1 MPGLRDLV
9 REIHRRSIWQVLAI
23 YVGGSWVVWE
33 AIEGISGTAG
43 LPDWVPGAALILIL
57 IGLPIVLATAFVQDR
72 PVVGENEGLEDRTVD
87 DVAAVSGEAVTQVA
101 IEKSVSGSTGLF
113 NVRNATLVLVSLAA
127 GVFIVTN
134 TGIWPMGGGVEVGV
148 EVGEARGAA
157 SVVVLP
163 LDNIGGREEVAYLS
177 EGITEQ
183 ITAQLAK
190 VPELKVISRTSSQT
204 VAGYNLTIPEIAD
217 SLGVEHVV
225 EGSVQLFEDQ
235 IRVTAQLIH
244 AETDEHLWADSYDGQ
259 LQDLF
264 ALQEDIAIQVASALT
279 SAVGGVREIRS
290 ASRTEDPAAYEAY
303 LIGKSQL
310 HNRSTAGMLAAVEAF
325 ERSIAQDPSYA
336 PGYAGLAMAY
346 GLLITY
352 GHPELNG
359 YELYGRGMRMANQ
372 AIELDVDAAEA
383 YAARGYLETKALSPA
398 EPIEAD
404 FRRALELSPNSA
416 DTHGWYGHLLVREG
430 RYDEAF
436 VESEI
441 AIDIDPLGP
450 GKRGGTSQDAIAA
463 GRYEVAI
470 REAQRGIA
478 LQPTLVGRFR
488 FYEALAHLLDM
499 KPDTCL
505 EVLGES
511 TSSGLRAMCQHS
523 RGEVARSMEMLDSFK
538 SALGSASE
546 PSNRQEMLSYRDI
559 AMFYAWIGEVDE
571 TLDWLDRAFLWSHN
585 AVEFRLIDSAIFD
598 EVRED
603 SSFRSGLERIRTRM
617 RERLLE
623 ATG

>member
-9 REIHRRSIWQVLAI
+9 QEIHRRSMWQVLLI

-33 AIEGISGTAG
+33 AIEGISSTAG

-57 IGLPIVLATAFVQDR
+57 IGLPIVLATAFVQER
-72 PVVGENEGLEDRTVD
+72 PVAGENEGLADGTAGGVI
-87 DVAAVSGEAVTQVA
+87 AVSGEAVSQAA
-101 IEKSVSGSTGLF
+101 IEKSASGTPGLF

-127 GVFIVTN
+127 AVFIVMN
-134 TGIWPMGGGVEVGV
+134 TGIWPVGGGAEVGV
-148 EVGEARGAA
+148 EVAEGRGAA

-163 LDNIGGREEVAYLS
+163 LDNIGGREDIAYLS

-279 SAVGGVREIRS
+279 SAVGGVREIS
-290 ASRTEDPAAYEAY
+290 SGSRTEEPVAYEAY
-303 LIGKSQL
+303 LIGKSQM
-310 HNRSTAGMLAAVEAF
+310 HSRSTAGMRAAIESF
-325 ERSIAQDPSYA
+325 ERSIAQDPNYA
-336 PGYAGLAMAY
+336 PAYAGLAMAHA
-346 GLLITY
+346 LLIAY

-359 YELYGRGMRMANQ
+359 YELYGRGLAMANR
-372 AIELDVDAAEA
+372 AIELDVNFGEA
-383 YAARGYLETKALSPA
+383 YAARAYLTSRAFGPA

-404 FRRALELSPNSA
+404 FQRALELSPNSA
-416 DTHGWYGHLLVREG
+416 DAHGWYAGLLVREG
-430 RYDEAF
+430 RYDEAA
-436 VESEI
+436 EEAGK
-441 AIDIDPLGP
+441 AIDIDPLHP
-450 GKRGGTSQDAIAA
+450 GKRYGAALDAIGAN
-463 GRYEVAI
+463 RYDVVVQES
-470 REAQRGIA
+470 QRA
-478 LQPTLVGRFR
+478 LGLEPTLTVPYFLLGLANLLEGR
-488 FYEALAHLLDM
+488 
-499 KPDTCL
+499 PDECL
-505 EVLGES
+505 SVLGDLS
-511 TSSGLRAMCQHS
+511 PGVRAMCHHS
-523 RGEVARSMEMLDSFK
+523 RGDQTRAMQLIDSLKSTLTSTDEPVNYGEMVL
-538 SALGSASE
+538 
-546 PSNRQEMLSYRDI
+546 YRDI

-571 TLDWLDRAFLWSHN
+571 TLDWMERAVSWSHH
-585 AVEFRLIDSAIFD
+585 AIDFRYIDSGIFD
-598 EVRED
+598 KVRED
-603 SSFRSGLERIRTRM
+603 SSFRSGLDRIRNGM
-617 RERLLE
+617 MELLRQ
-623 ATG
+623 AIQ

>member
-1 MPGLRDLV
+1 MQERPDKDISPETPETSSVETTAEPAVASASLFTGRNIIVAVGLV
-9 REIHRRSIWQVLAI
+9 A
-23 YVGGSWVVWE
+23 
-33 AIEGISGTAG
+33 
-43 LPDWVPGAALILIL
+43 AAL
-57 IGLPIVLATAFVQDR
+57 F
-72 PVVGENEGLEDRTVD
+72 TV
-87 DVAAVSGEAVTQVA
+87 
-101 IEKSVSGSTGLF
+101 I
-113 NVRNATLVLVSLAA
+113 
-127 GVFIVTN
+127 N

-183 ITAQLAK
+183 ITAHLAK
-190 VPELKVISRTSSQT
+190 VPELKVISRNSSQT

-290 ASRTEDPAAYEAY
+290 ASRTEDPVAYEAY

-359 YELYGRGMRMANQ
+359 YELYGRGMKMANR
-372 AIELDVDAAEA
+372 AIELDEDAAEA

-416 DTHGWYGHLLVREG
+416 DTHGWYGHLLIREG

-436 VESEI
+436 SESGT
-441 AIDIDPLGP
+441 AIEIDPLAP
-450 GKRGGTSQDAIAA
+450 GKRGGVVQDAIAS

-470 REAQRGIA
+470 REAQRTITLA
-478 LQPTLVGRFR
+478 PTLERSFR
-488 FYEALAHLLDM
+488 FYEALANLLDM
-499 KPDTCL
+499 KPDACL
-505 EVLGES
+505 DLLGELS
-511 TSSGLRAMCQHS
+511 PGLGAMCQYS
-523 RGEVARSMEMLDSFK
+523 RGQTARSMEMLDSLK
-538 SALGSASE
+538 RTLGSASE
-546 PSNRQEMLSYRDI
+546 PRNHEEMLSHRAI
-559 AMFYAWIGEVDE
+559 ARFYAWVGEVDQ
-571 TLDWLDRAFLWSHN
+571 TLDWLERGFTWSHN
-585 AVEFRLIDSAIFD
+585 AVEFRIMDSAIFD

-617 RERLLE
+617 RERLLQE
-623 ATG
+623 AR